1 MAEWARINAAYLP
14 PGENS
19 FEPMLDV
26 NYPIVNDVT
35 PTAALQN
42 ENTTTSKPT
51 VGIIAMSI
59 YWRELFRNIL
69 TKGSNGVIVVVR
81 NPCNE
86 PFTYQINGPYVTY
99 LGVGDRHETEYDG
112 HEALSRLVDLESFAL
127 SDSYYSGAPIDIEFC
142 PYTLHVF
149 PSDTMKADYVS
160 KDATFFLISVL
171 LIFLFTS
178 SVFFVYD
185 WYVEKRQFRTKSEAL
200 RSSAIVSSLFP
211 STVRDHLY
219 TSTKNIVLR
228 RSKKP
233 AKNDVSTSG
242 IDDSTTGTGI
252 ASPIARIYPDTTVLF
267 ADIVGFTNWCS
278 TREPSQVFH
287 LLETL
292 FAGFDALAKI
302 HGVFKIETIGD
313 SYVAVVGLPKP
324 RKRHAVSMAKFADAI
339 RVKMMELTTELEEC
353 LGPVRIKNESSGKNF
368 SVCN

>member
-1 MAEWARINAAYLP
+1 MSEWARINAAYLP
-14 PGENS
+14 PGENA

-26 NYPIVNDVT
+26 NYPIINDVT
-35 PTAALQN
+35 PTAVLEN
-42 ENTTTSKPT
+42 NNTTTSKNRPT

-69 TKGSNGVIVVVR
+69 TEGSNGLIVVVR

-86 PFTYQINGPYVTY
+86 AFTYQINGRSVTY
-99 LGVGDRHETEYDG
+99 LGVGDRHAAEYDI
-112 HEALSRLVDLESFAL
+112 HETTSRLVDLKSFAL
-127 SDSYYSGAPIDIEFC
+127 RDSAYSGAPIDVDFC
-142 PYTLHVF
+142 PYTLHLF

-160 KDATFFLISVL
+160 RDATFFLVAVL

-178 SVFFVYD
+178 SVFFLYD
-185 WYVEKRQFRTKSEAL
+185 WYVEKRQYRTKAAAL

-211 STVRDHLY
+211 SNVRDNLY
-219 TSTKNIVLR
+219 KSTRNVLR
-228 RSKKP
+228 GSSRNRITNGASK
-233 AKNDVSTSG
+233 SG
-242 IDDSTTGTGI
+242 IDDNISRITF
-252 ASPIARIYPDTTVLF
+252 ASPNAQIYPHTTVIF

-302 HGVFKIETIGD
+302 HGVFKVETIGD

-324 RKRHAVSMAKFADAI
+324 RKRHAIIMAKFADDI
-339 RVKMMELTTELEEC
+339 RAKMIELTSELEAY
-353 LGPVRIKNESSGKNF
+353 LGPVRIKTISGKY
-368 SVCN
+368 